1 MFAIGETVVHDSD
14 GICTVAEIGTL
25 DMTHISKER
34 QYYTL
39 IPLYDKGSKLFIPVD
54 AAGSLRAAMDEKAV
68 RKLLEALP
76 EIEPVEIQDEK
87 RRELEY
93 KAAIRSGD
101 CKRVIQIIK
110 TIYLRQEKRM
120 EDGKKI
126 TEVDE
131 RYFRMAEDKL
141 YGEIALAMK
150 MEKSEVLDYIKKY
163 MEKV

>member
-14 GICTVAEIGTL
+14 GICTVADIGTL
-25 DMTHISKER
+25 DMAHISKER

-39 IPLYDKGSKLFIPVD
+39 IPFYDKRSKLFIPVD
-54 AAGSLRAAMDEKAV
+54 AAGSLRIAMDEKAV
-68 RKLLEALP
+68 RELLEALP
-76 EIEPVEIQDEK
+76 KIEPIEIQDEK

-110 TIYLRQEKRM
+110 TIYLRQEKRI

-150 MEKSEVLDYIKKY
+150 MEKSEVLGFIKKY
-163 MEKV
+163 MKKV

>member
-25 DMTHISKER
+25 DMAHISKER

-39 IPLYDKGSKLFIPVD
+39 IPFYDKGSKLFIPVD
-54 AAGSLRAAMDEKAV
+54 AARSLRIAMDENAV
-68 RKLLEALP
+68 RELLEALP
-76 EIEPVEIQDEK
+76 KIKPIEIQDEK
-87 RRELEY
+87 RREQEY

-150 MEKSEVLDYIKKY
+150 MEKSEVLDFIKKY
-163 MEKV
+163 MEKQ

>member
-25 DMTHISKER
+25 DMAHISKER

-39 IPLYDKGSKLFIPVD
+39 IPFYDKGSKLFIPVD
-54 AAGSLRAAMDEKAV
+54 AAGSLRAAMDETAV
-68 RKLLEALP
+68 RKLLEVLP
-76 EIEPVEIQDEK
+76 EIEPIEIQDEK

-150 MEKSEVLDYIKKY
+150 MEKSEVLDFIKNF

>member
-25 DMTHISKER
+25 DMAHISKER

-39 IPLYDKGSKLFIPVD
+39 IPFYDKGSKLFIPVD
-54 AAGSLRAAMDEKAV
+54 AAGSLRIAMDEKAV
-68 RKLLEALP
+68 RELLEALP
-76 EIEPVEIQDEK
+76 KIEPIEIQDEK
-87 RRELEY
+87 RREQEY

-150 MEKSEVLDYIKKY
+150 MEKSEVLDYIKKH
-163 MEKV
+163 MEKK

>member
-14 GICTVAEIGTL
+14 GICTVADIGTL
-25 DMTHISKER
+25 DMAHISKDR

-39 IPLYDKGSKLFIPVD
+39 IPFYDKGSKLFIPVD
-54 AAGSLRAAMDEKAV
+54 AAGSLRVAMDEKAV
-68 RKLLEALP
+68 RKLLEVLP
-76 EIEPVEIQDEK
+76 EIEPIEIQDEK
-87 RRELEY
+87 RREQEY
-93 KAAIRSGD
+93 KTAIRSGD

-150 MEKSEVLDYIKKY
+150 MEKSEVLGFIKKY